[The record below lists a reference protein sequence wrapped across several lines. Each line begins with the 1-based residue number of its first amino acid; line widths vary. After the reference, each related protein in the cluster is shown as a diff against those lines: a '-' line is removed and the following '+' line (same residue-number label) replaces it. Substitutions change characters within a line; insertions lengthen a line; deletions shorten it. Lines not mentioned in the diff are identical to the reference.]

1 MIDRIDPRRPN
12 QLEPETAEDNPP
24 GTLEE
29 VALDEPTDEPE
40 YEEQYEETP
49 PADAPTEPR

>member
-1 MIDRIDPRRPN
+1 MIDRIDPRRSN
-12 QLEPETAEDNPP
+12 QLEPKTAEDNPP

-29 VALDEPTDEPE
+29 VAPDDPTDEPE